1 MLKNKVF
8 SIPNRV
14 EAVLRA
20 HGGNTKYL
28 IIKIPST
35 KEAAFTYAI
44 TSAGVAL
51 ALSAACA
58 RGAACPAAAAILVTE
73 AAFTYAITSAGVAL
87 ALSAACA
94 RGGLPGCG
102 CHPGAAFTYAITS
115 AGVALA
121 LSAACARG
129 GLPGCGCHPGNRRRS
144 PSSASER
151 FQWGGC
157 ADTAYGLRVARR
169 LLDARELEADAR
181 SAVNLHNNR
190 VGRKMVK
197 DLVRL
202 ECKCHGVSGSCA
214 LKTCWRA
221 LPNFKT
227 VATALKEKYMRAKM
241 VARHPSPV
249 AGHALVV
256 VRRSR
261 TPLLGR
267 QPRKS
272 ELVYLQRSPSYC
284 EPDEANGVYGTRG
297 RHCSNKSRGE
307 NSCEKLC
314 CGRGYNTL
322 RHSVTTQCNCTFVW
336 CCKVVCDRCTNE
348 TELFIC
354 K

>member
-1 MLKNKVF
+1 
-8 SIPNRV
+8 
-14 EAVLRA
+14 
-20 HGGNTKYL
+20 
-28 IIKIPST
+28 
-35 KEAAFTYAI
+35 
-44 TSAGVAL
+44 
-51 ALSAACA
+51 
-58 RGAACPAAAAILVTE
+58 
-73 AAFTYAITSAGVAL
+73 
-87 ALSAACA
+87 
-94 RGGLPGCG
+94 
-102 CHPGAAFTYAITS
+102 
-115 AGVALA
+115 
-121 LSAACARG
+121 
-129 GLPGCGCHPGNRRRS
+129 
-144 PSSASER
+144 
-151 FQWGGC
+151 
-157 ADTAYGLRVARR
+157 
-169 LLDARELEADAR
+169 
-181 SAVNLHNNR
+181 
-190 VGRKMVK
+190 MVK
-197 DLVRL
+197 DLIRL

-256 VRRSR
+256 VRSSRSR
-261 TPLLGR
+261 TPLIGR

-322 RHSVTTQCNCTFVW
+322 RHSVTSQCNCTFVW

>member
-1 MLKNKVF
+1 MLGCGYNTLRHSVTTQCNCTFVWCCKV
-8 SIPNRV
+8 
-14 EAVLRA
+14 
-20 HGGNTKYL
+20 
-28 IIKIPST
+28 
-35 KEAAFTYAI
+35 
-44 TSAGVAL
+44 
-51 ALSAACA
+51 
-58 RGAACPAAAAILVTE
+58 

-102 CHPGAAFTYAITS
+102 CHPEAAFTYAITS

-129 GLPGCGCHPGNRRRS
+129 GNRRRSPSSASERFQWGGCADTLRRS

-256 VRRSR
+256 VRSSRYR

-284 EPDEANGVYGTRG
+284 EPDEANGIYGTRG

-322 RHSVTTQCNCTFVW
+322 RHSVTSQCNCTFVW